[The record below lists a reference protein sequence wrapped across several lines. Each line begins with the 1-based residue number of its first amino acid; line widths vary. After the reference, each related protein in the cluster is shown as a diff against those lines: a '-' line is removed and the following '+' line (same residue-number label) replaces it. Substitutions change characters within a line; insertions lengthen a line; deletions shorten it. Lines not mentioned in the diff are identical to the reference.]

1 MITLCYNGEKQVK
14 RDEGFTLFELLIAI
28 FIGTIL
34 IMAGAYAIRV
44 GLFSMEREEV
54 WFNDSTKEKAAYDF
68 FWQQTSSLRIQK
80 VPHKDVLQ
88 AEGNKKSGKK
98 KSIYFMGEKD
108 FLTFV
113 SPLSFTRHYGQGLVI
128 AQYKVKLNDNGL
140 WDLIYSELRTNPTV
154 LIKLSEELESRLSAD
169 KDYTIFLK
177 DCDMISFAYL
187 DTVAE
192 ETENEGD
199 ADDGEEKANKA
210 AGAHAKALDADVI
223 EGTDLKWKEKTKAKV
238 PLAIRLL
245 VSKRGKEQELIS
257 PIMAMYS
264 FSASGQ

>member
-1 MITLCYNGEKQVK
+1 MK
-14 RDEGFTLFELLIAI
+14 REGGFTLFELLIAI

-54 WFNDSTKEKAAYDF
+54 WFNDSTREKAAYDF

-80 VPHKDVLQ
+80 VPNPNKDAMQ
-88 AEGNKKSGKK
+88 AEGNKKSVKK

-108 FLTFV
+108 FLAFV

-140 WDLIYSELRTNPTV
+140 WDLVYSEVRVSPTA
-154 LIKLSEELESRLSAD
+154 LIKLSEELESRLNVD
-169 KDYTIFLK
+169 KDNTVFLK
-177 DCDMISFAYL
+177 DCDTISFAYL
-187 DTVAE
+187 DAVDE

-199 ADDGEEKANKA
+199 ADEEEKANKA
-210 AGAHAKALDADVI
+210 AGAQAKVVDADVI
-223 EGTDLKWKEKTKAKV
+223 EGTDLKWKEKTKEKV
-238 PLAIRLL
+238 PRAIKLS
-245 VSKRGKEQELIS
+245 VSRHGKEQELIS